1 MKISEL
7 IAWLEETKDKEGD
20 LVVVVEHRDSGGSY
34 NELSSKLNCV
44 VDYDVY
50 DDWTANLTIK
60 KERVVIL

>member
-7 IAWLEETKDKEGD
+7 IKWLEETKEKEGD

-34 NELSSKLNCV
+34 NELSSELNLV
-44 VDYDVY
+44 VDDDSY
-50 DDWTANLTIK
+50 DDWKIGVPIK